1 MMRYPLP
8 VKAGLACLM
17 ILALTMAPMFSGT
30 ASAISLRPISPYA
43 VNPLVSDLPGFAT
56 FLDPF
61 LVNPWGMVFLHGGE
75 VLVADNGT
83 GVATLY
89 TREGIPF
96 DLIITIPPRPGTA
109 GPSLPTGA
117 VLNTTSEFAVH
128 QGGFA
133 SPALAIFASE
143 QGVLT
148 GWAPD
153 LNLTQAIVGAVGS
166 YLPGEAPRYTG
177 LAMAIDSSGD
187 PLLYAADSNHDRVD
201 VYDGDWTLVGSF
213 TDPTA
218 HLPFT
223 PFGIANLGNRLW
235 VTFAPPESDMGASFL
250 GGEGFV
256 DIFSADGAFLRR
268 FASGGRLDFPWGVT
282 AAPKGFVPSTN
293 VVLIGNFGDG
303 RINVFDAVT
312 GNFAGQ
318 LGDEFGLPIELP
330 GLWAI
335 GFPSRPHF
343 NGIPRFTDFHP
354 PTMFFTAGI
363 FGEEDGLFGTIRPL
377 SPFPVLGS
385 SRSRLR

>member
-8 VKAGLACLM
+8 VKAALACLM
-17 ILALTMAPMFSGT
+17 ILALTTAPVFTSP
-30 ASAISLRPISPYA
+30 ASAVTHYA

-61 LVNPWGMVFLHGGE
+61 LVNPWGMVFLPGGE

-89 TREGIPF
+89 TRDGIPF

-117 VLNTTSEFAVH
+117 VLNTTSAFAVH
-128 QGGFA
+128 QGGLA
-133 SPALAIFASE
+133 SPALVIFASE

-187 PLLYAADSNHDRVD
+187 PLLYAADSAHDRVD
-201 VYDGDWTLVGSF
+201 VYDGDFSLVGSF

-223 PFGIANLGNRLW
+223 PFGIANLGNLLW
-235 VTFAPPESDMGASFL
+235 VTFAPPESDTGASFA

-256 DIFSADGAFLRR
+256 DIFNADGTFLRR
-268 FASGGRLDFPWGVT
+268 FASGGPLDFPWGVT
-282 AAPKGFVPSTN
+282 AAPTGFGPTRD
-293 VVLIGNFGDG
+293 VVLIGNFGNG
-303 RINVFDAVT
+303 RISVFDAVT
-312 GNFAGQ
+312 GNFAGHLRDQ
-318 LGDEFGLPIELP
+318 FGLPIELP
-330 GLWAI
+330 GLWTIA
-335 GFPSRPHF
+335 FPRRPHF
-343 NGIPRFTDFHP
+343 DGIPKFTDVHP
-354 PTMFFTAGI
+354 PKMFFTAGI

-377 SPFPVLGS
+377 SPFPVLS
-385 SRSRLR
+385 SSQNRLR